1 MIAPSIPESSPEAD
15 LGCLAQMVMSL
26 LDRWDLSSEDQAF
39 LLGLAPGNRAALA
52 RYREGARIGTTRDQ
66 YDRVGHLLGIHKSLR
81 LMFPRNLDVAYG
93 WMKMRNRA
101 FGGMTP
107 VDAIREYGFVGLL
120 MVSAYLDRARS

>member
-1 MIAPSIPESSPEAD
+1 
-15 LGCLAQMVMSL
+15 MSL

-39 LLGLAPGNRAALA
+39 LLGLAPGNRAALV

-81 LMFPRNLDVAYG
+81 LMFPGNLDIAYG
-93 WMKMRNRA
+93 WMKMHNRA

-107 VDAIREYGFVGLL
+107 VAVIREYGFVGLL
-120 MVSAYLDRARS
+120 TVSAYLDRARRQ